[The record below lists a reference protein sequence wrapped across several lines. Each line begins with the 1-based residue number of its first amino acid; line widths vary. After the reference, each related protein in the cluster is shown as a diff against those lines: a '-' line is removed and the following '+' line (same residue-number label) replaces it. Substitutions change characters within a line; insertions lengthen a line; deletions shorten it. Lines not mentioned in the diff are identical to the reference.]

1 MNKEM
6 IKREADSVD
15 VVFYMLYAENKFLG
29 EKDEKK
35 LGTDIANELCV
46 RSFLTRSG
54 LEIQDPKKLLEE
66 IEVYDDDNLFCFIF
80 IDLEDTSAIR
90 LSNNEKLEVIDLMK
104 NSDGTKNCWQIVD
117 QYLKEQEN
125 SDD

>member
-15 VVFYMLYAENKFLG
+15 VVFYLLYAENKFLS
-29 EKDEKK
+29 ENDERK

-54 LEIQDPKKLLEE
+54 LEIQDPKKLLE
-66 IEVYDDDNLFCFIF
+66 
-80 IDLEDTSAIR
+80 
-90 LSNNEKLEVIDLMK
+90 
-104 NSDGTKNCWQIVD
+104 
-117 QYLKEQEN
+117 
-125 SDD
+125 